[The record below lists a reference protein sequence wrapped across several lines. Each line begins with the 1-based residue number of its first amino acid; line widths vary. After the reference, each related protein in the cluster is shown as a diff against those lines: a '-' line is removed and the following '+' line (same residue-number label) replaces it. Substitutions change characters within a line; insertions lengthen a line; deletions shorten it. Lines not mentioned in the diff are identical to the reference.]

1 MWNSLKDILTSAN
14 GVPLVVIIVLLVVL
28 VIRMAVKLG
37 KAGLLSVHTKHV
49 HIGKSVSERELIRR
63 QIECAHD
70 FIMSIEG
77 KIVTD
82 NTRYNRYFTKYILER
97 VYDKVIEWV
106 MFNHIT
112 VNQLYIQDKQD
123 TILNLIYA
131 LPINNDFKTPEFKN
145 RVENWVKELIERLV
159 NIKVLY
165 GCESS
170 KGR

>member
-97 VYDKVIEWV
+97 CYDKVVEWIT
-106 MFNHIT
+106 FNHLNT
-112 VNQLYIQDKQD
+112 KNAYIEIKQEE
-123 TILNLIYA
+123 ICSLVYGLGVKEE
-131 LPINNDFKTPEFKN
+131 FKTAEFKH
-145 RVENWVKELIERLV
+145 RMQNWTQELIEHLV
-159 NIKVLY
+159 KIREVYK
-165 GCESS
+165 
-170 KGR
+170 

>member
-1 MWNSLKDILTSAN
+1 MWSSLKDILTSAN
-14 GVPLVVIIVLLVVL
+14 GVPLVIILVLLVVL
-28 VIRMAVKLG
+28 VIRWGIRLG
-37 KAGLLSVHTKHV
+37 KAGLLNIHTKHV
-49 HIGKSVSERELIRR
+49 HIGKNVSERELIRR

-82 NTRYNRYFTKYILER
+82 NTRYNGYFTKYILER
-97 VYDKVIEWV
+97 VYDKVIEWI

-112 VNQLYIQDKQD
+112 INQLYIQDKQD

-131 LPINNDFKTPEFKN
+131 LPINDDFKTPEFKS

-159 NIKVLY
+159 NVKVLY
-165 GCESS
+165 GCNS
-170 KGR
+170 GR